1 MNPRFDLLLFRQVS
15 SRLYGQ
21 LFAPLLSRWIL
32 TQAEMEILLFLA
44 NNPEYD
50 TAASIVAQRGFAKS
64 QVSSAVDTLER
75 RGFLIRQTT
84 ANNRR
89 VQHLQLLPAAELVVS
104 EGQAC
109 RREFMEQLFADM
121 SPTQRELLGDLL
133 SQLTRNAQQALL
145 RQEDEKKAA
154 AAASPAPAPVP
165 ERQ

>member
-64 QVSSAVDTLER
+64 QVSSAVDTLEH
-75 RGFLIRQTT
+75 RGFLVRQT
-84 ANNRR
+84 APGNRR
-89 VQHLQLLPAAELVVS
+89 VQHLKLLPAAELVVA

-109 RREFMEQLFADM
+109 RREFMDQLFADM
-121 SPTQRELLGDLL
+121 SPAQRELLGDLL
-133 SQLTRNAQQALL
+133 SQLTRNAQQALQ
-145 RQEDEKKAA
+145 RQEDGRKAPAAPAA
-154 AAASPAPAPVP
+154 ATEQP
-165 ERQ
+165 